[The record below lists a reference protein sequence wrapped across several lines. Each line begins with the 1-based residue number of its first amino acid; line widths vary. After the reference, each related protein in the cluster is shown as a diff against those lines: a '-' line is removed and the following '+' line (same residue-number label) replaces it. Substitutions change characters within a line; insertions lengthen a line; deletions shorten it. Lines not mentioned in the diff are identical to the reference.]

1 MYFSLVNIFMLDNF
15 FVYETPDFL
24 DLPYIQNLVMKKLE
38 EEFVLKGYV
47 RIDINDDPYLKSIQ
61 EKFPFLGS
69 WLNIYHTPPNGYIPF
84 HIDGHRKA
92 AFNIPIQDCN
102 ETSQTIWYEPL
113 PGTEFSIWYKE
124 DERHYRVEGERVEA
138 YRFALVRP
146 TLIRNDVA
154 HDVKR
159 FNATGT
165 RIIASWGCAG
175 TFEECKDAF
184 KLVLEKS

>member
-1 MYFSLVNIFMLDNF
+1 MLNNN

-24 DLPYIQNLVMKKLE
+24 DIAYIRNVVMQKLATD
-38 EEFVLKGYV
+38 FVTKGYV
-47 RIDINDDPYLKSIQ
+47 RINVADDEYLSGIRARL
-61 EKFPFLGS
+61 PFLGD
-69 WLNIYHTPPNGYIPF
+69 WLNIYHTPPKGYIPF

-92 AFNIPIQDCN
+92 AFNIPISGCDA
-102 ETSQTIWYEPL
+102 TSQTIWYEPL
-113 PGTEFSIWYKE
+113 PGTEFVLRYKE
-124 DERHYRVEGERVEA
+124 DERHYRIEGERVEV

-159 FNATGT
+159 YDATET

-175 TFEECKDAF
+175 TFDECKATMQA
-184 KLVLEKS
+184 VLEKN